1 MNHKYSIPISI
12 TLAFVLTI
20 FSLFFAL
27 GTLSLNESLYLI
39 NIVIAWNVYLAGYLI
54 TKGLLPSCRDCE
66 MTVLAYIAF
75 YRFII
80 GQIVYSILILCGI
93 LSKSKLKNRNLAVK

>member
-1 MNHKYSIPISI
+1 
-12 TLAFVLTI
+12 
-20 FSLFFAL
+20 
-27 GTLSLNESLYLI
+27 
-39 NIVIAWNVYLAGYLI
+39 
-54 TKGLLPSCRDCE
+54 